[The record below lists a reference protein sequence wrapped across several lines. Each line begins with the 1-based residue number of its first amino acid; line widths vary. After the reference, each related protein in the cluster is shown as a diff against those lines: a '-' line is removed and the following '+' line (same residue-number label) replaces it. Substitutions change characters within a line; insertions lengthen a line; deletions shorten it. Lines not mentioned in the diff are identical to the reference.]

1 MPVLSAVD
9 LDLSAPAPR
18 GIRALVLSPE
28 PSDVTT
34 RCIADQGCSVEH
46 EHELF
51 AALDRLLSDPT
62 GYEIF
67 VMDTD
72 AFGGMAV
79 GRRAVRLLGE
89 LAQRISV
96 ILIGADCTEQD
107 LAADRDRLTVLRAP
121 VQTMVLREVMDGA
134 QRQRRVLY
142 A

>member
-1 MPVLSAVD
+1 MLSA
-9 LDLSAPAPR
+9 LDLNHSSPSVR

-28 PSDVTT
+28 ASDVTT
-34 RCIADQGCSVEH
+34 RCIADQGCCVEH

-79 GRRAVRLLGE
+79 GRRAVRLLGD
-89 LAQRISV
+89 LVQRISV

-107 LAADRDRLTVLRAP
+107 FAEDRERPTVLRAP
-121 VQTMVLREVMDGA
+121 VQTMVLREVLDGA

>member
-1 MPVLSAVD
+1 M
-9 LDLSAPAPR
+9 
-18 GIRALVLSPE
+18 LSPE
-28 PSDVTT
+28 AADVTT
-34 RCIADQGCSVEH
+34 RCITDLGCSVEH

-72 AFGGMAV
+72 AFGGMSV
-79 GRRAVRLLGE
+79 GHRAVRLLGE

-107 LAADRDRLTVLRAP
+107 LAADRDRPTVLRAP
-121 VQTMVLREVMDGA
+121 VQTMVLREVLDGA